1 MKRNTRSMKGL
12 IILIFGLS
20 ALDVSSQTQNVIVKF
35 CPLDL
40 ADVNM
45 PTVQAGVEFKLF
57 KNITWYNEFGVKYT
71 KNIVERY
78 VDTSFVPSNGYKIKS
93 ELRYYLMNKGKSQFD
108 GAYFAANVFFIKDMY
123 NRQIS
128 YRQNSDQVI
137 NTNYFGVRKNVLGF
151 NAVFGYQ
158 TNLSTKIYLDAYGG
172 LGLRLRNISTVH
184 EEFNKNKDVLVN
196 ATDPKI
202 NTIGEK
208 ADVDGGFSIRPN
220 LTLGFRIGFGL

>member
-1 MKRNTRSMKGL
+1 MKVL
-12 IILIFGLS
+12 FVFLFGLS
-20 ALDVSSQTQNVIVKF
+20 ALHVNSQSEKIIAKF
-35 CPLDL
+35 CPLAL

-45 PTVQAGVEFKLF
+45 PTIQAGFEVKLL
-57 KNITWYNEFGVKYT
+57 KNVTWYNEFGVKYT

-78 VDTSFVPSNGYKIKS
+78 VDTSVVPSNGYKIKS
-93 ELRYYLMNKGKSQFD
+93 EFRYYLMNKGTFQFE
-108 GAYFAANVFFIKDMY
+108 GAYFAANVFFVKDMY

-128 YRQNSDQVI
+128 YRQNGIQSI
-137 NTNYFGVRKNVLGF
+137 NINDFGVDKNVLGF

-158 TNLSTKIYLDAYGG
+158 RNLAKKVFFEAYGG
-172 LGLRLRNISTVH
+172 LGIRLRNISTVR
-184 EEFNKNKDVLVN
+184 EEFNKNTDVLLN

-208 ADVDGGFSIRPN
+208 GDVNGGFSFRPN